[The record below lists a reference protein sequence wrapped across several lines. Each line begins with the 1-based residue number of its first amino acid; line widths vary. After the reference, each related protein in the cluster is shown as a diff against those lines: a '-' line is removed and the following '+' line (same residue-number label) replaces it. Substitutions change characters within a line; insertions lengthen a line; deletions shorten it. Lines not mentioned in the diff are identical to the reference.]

1 MVFTKKGTEMNVS
14 NPGLERFVL
23 SYFFISFRK
32 KKKEEMNQGGIS
44 CICVAALLVLSLLG
58 IGSAAAREVQKGKAA
73 DGISE
78 AIAPDDATNVPIM
91 VVYRGYGFA
100 LKGAGEE
107 IHMLRI
113 LIFKVQSIDPPYIR
127 DLMEEDK
134 SIEEI
139 KGEIIERGW
148 ASFYRGDMRFAEEHY
163 GLENISLT
171 RDREGD
177 NLTINADV
185 MLPLQGSE
193 SGERAGTISIT
204 VMDYE
209 GMRIGKGKLTMYGEE
224 YQVLLDVL
232 PSLSDPV
239 NK

>member
-1 MVFTKKGTEMNVS
+1 M
-14 NPGLERFVL
+14 
-23 SYFFISFRK
+23 
-32 KKKEEMNQGGIS
+32 
-44 CICVAALLVLSLLG
+44 ALLVLSLLG
-58 IGSAAAREVQKGKAA
+58 IGSAAAQQVQKGKAA
-73 DGISE
+73 DGTGE
-78 AIAPDDATNVPIM
+78 AIAPDGALNVPIM

-113 LIFKVQSIDPPYIR
+113 LIFKVRSIEPPYIR
-127 DLMEEDK
+127 GLMEEDK

-148 ASFYRGDMRFAEEHY
+148 ASFYRGDMQFAEEHY

-177 NLTINADV
+177 NLTLNADV
-185 MLPLQGSE
+185 MMLPVQGLE

-204 VMDYE
+204 VMDYYK

-224 YQVLLDVL
+224 YLVLLDVL
-232 PSLSDPV
+232 PSLPG
-239 NK
+239 K